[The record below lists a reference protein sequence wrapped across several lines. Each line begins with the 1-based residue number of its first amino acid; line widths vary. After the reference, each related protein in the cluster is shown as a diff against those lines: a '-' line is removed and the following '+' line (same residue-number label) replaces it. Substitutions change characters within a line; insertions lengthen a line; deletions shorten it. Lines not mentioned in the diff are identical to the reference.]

1 MGRDDAQKSAAAPD
15 FLLEPQIR
23 LIGEVNEE
31 MVERFIDGVAAVP
44 DEVVAITV
52 ELTTAGGDAEMGRRL
67 ALEVRLARRRR
78 KPRLVLLGKTEV
90 FSAGVT
96 VMAAFP
102 REDRYLTDDCV
113 LLIHCRQLEKTVEVS
128 GPLGASLH
136 QLNGLV
142 EQAKLGIRLERE
154 GFEELI
160 EDSDVTLEEL
170 QKKAL
175 DNWYLTA
182 KEALDRRLVAGLL

>member
-1 MGRDDAQKSAAAPD
+1 MGRDDSQKSPAAHD
-15 FLLEPQIR
+15 FLFEPQIR
-23 LIGEVNEE
+23 LIGEVNEA

-44 DEVVAITV
+44 DDAPAITV

-78 KPRLVLLGKTEV
+78 KPRLVFLGKTEV

-96 VMAAFP
+96 MMAAFP
-102 REDRYLTDDCV
+102 REDRYLTKDCV

-136 QLNGLV
+136 QLAALV

-160 EDSDVTLEEL
+160 EGSDVTLDEL
-170 QKKAL
+170 QKKTL
-175 DNWYLTA
+175 DNWYVTA
-182 KEALDRRLVAGLL
+182 EEALERRLVAGLL